1 MEKSIKIITRKLN
14 AIGNLIGYPYY
25 FYPDGSY
32 GKDANQ
38 AVVKVSSPL
47 GVTEIKDPQ
56 PQHASIAE
64 RYTQNLA
71 SAKALDYLYA
81 NGDISPKRLNQE
93 ITGIIGWKNPD
104 KEAPVGKR
112 ALCFTFHGWKY
123 DDFMSNQDFSQNNHF
138 SLYDIQGT
146 SGKQNSFQLQ
156 ELAKKHQIDIIALNH
171 CLNYAQNGLSKGDCF
186 LPSQEE
192 LRLVEPVFLDLVN
205 QIESFDFGSSE
216 RVRNKRFGTNITILK
231 HFLFTSNLVAPNA
244 ILCFLYYPEQAQ
256 AKFYTKDF
264 NDCACIAPVFW
275 I

>member
-38 AVVKVSSPL
+38 AVVKVSSSL

-156 ELAKKHQIDIIALNH
+156 ELAKKHQIDI
-171 CLNYAQNGLSKGDCF
+171 
-186 LPSQEE
+186 
-192 LRLVEPVFLDLVN
+192 
-205 QIESFDFGSSE
+205 
-216 RVRNKRFGTNITILK
+216 
-231 HFLFTSNLVAPNA
+231 NA